1 MQQVTQIKSFLI
13 LRCRNLLLAGVVLLV
28 LWFSLDL
35 ASEKAMQMRDKNLL
49 SVAGRMSGGLSMAL
63 VISSGIGVLLG
74 GSFED

>member
-1 MQQVTQIKSFLI
+1 MQQVKSFLI

-35 ASEKAMQMRDKNLL
+35 ASKKAMQMRDKNLL
-49 SVAGRMSGGLSMAL
+49 SFAGRASGGLSMAL

>member
-1 MQQVTQIKSFLI
+1 MQQAQQIKSFLI

-63 VISSGIGVLLG
+63 VISSGIGVFLG